1 MPPFYWHL
9 SFILIGYNSV
19 LLDWGFIVSFRCLCI
34 SICKILKMAYV
45 TSVCWR
51 VFHEHLQCLPQ
62 SDCLLGYLFSFIFIV
77 MYIYHLQNVWKS
89 EILCMRCALA
99 DFTDIARHLFKR
111 TLSSSKHS
119 PQKDRYLS
127 FGVIFIA
134 FKFITLKIH
143 CGSR

>member
-45 TSVCWR
+45 TSVYWR

-77 MYIYHLQNVWKS
+77 IVHLSPTK
-89 EILCMRCALA
+89 CMKVRNFVYEVCCGR
-99 DFTDIARHLFKR
+99 FYRHSKTSIQTNIVLFKTFTSER
-111 TLSSSKHS
+111 YILIFWGYLHSFQIHNFEDTLW
-119 PQKDRYLS
+119 
-127 FGVIFIA
+127 
-134 FKFITLKIH
+134 
-143 CGSR
+143 